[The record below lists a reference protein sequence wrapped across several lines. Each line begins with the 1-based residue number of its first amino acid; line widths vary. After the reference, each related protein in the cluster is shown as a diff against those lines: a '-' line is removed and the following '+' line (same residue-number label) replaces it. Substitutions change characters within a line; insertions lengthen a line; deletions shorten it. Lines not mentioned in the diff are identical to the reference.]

1 MTPSPLFSLITS
13 FGADAGDNLSWVTHA
28 VAGTIPGVDYA
39 SISVLGQD
47 SQLSTV
53 GATDPLALKA
63 DSLQSELDGGPCADA
78 ALGTAVVQS
87 YDVVNDPRWPQ
98 YGARVAELGL
108 RGQTALTVQAGTLRL
123 GSLNLYS
130 TQPGVLSLDQLV
142 LARGY
147 AAQAATG
154 MLLSRRVETLNDALR
169 SRSVISQAI
178 GLVMERYSLDQERAF
193 DYLVRAS
200 QTSNVKLRQV
210 AREIVE
216 QATVSI

>member
-1 MTPSPLFSLITS
+1 MTPSPLSSLVTA

-28 VAGTIPGVDYA
+28 AAGAIPGVDYA
-39 SISVLGQD
+39 SISVVGQD
-47 SQLSTV
+47 NQLSTV

-63 DSLQSELDGGPCADA
+63 DSLQYELHGGPCTDA
-78 ALGTAVVQS
+78 ALETATVQS

-108 RGQTALTVQAGTLRL
+108 RGQTALTVQAGAQRL
-123 GSLNLYS
+123 GALNLYS
-130 TQPGVLSLDQLV
+130 TQPGLLSSDQLV
-142 LARGY
+142 LAQAY

-154 MLLSRRVETLNDALR
+154 MLLRRRVETFNDAMR
-169 SRSVISQAI
+169 ARSVISQAI
-178 GLVMERYSLDQERAF
+178 GLVMERYSLDEGRAF
-193 DYLVRAS
+193 DYLVQVS

-216 QATVSI
+216 QSNVYS